1 MTISDELLIRYADGE
16 ASADDRLLVEAALA
30 ADPAVA
36 ARLAAH
42 QGLAD
47 RVKAVFAPAEAAPVP
62 QALLD
67 LLNTSGP
74 QPTDSDTTVV
84 PLEQFRQRKVPPPAS
99 RWMGWA
105 GMAACLAIGVMVGT
119 QAPWGAG
126 PGLVDRDQNARGA
139 LMAALDGQLASQP
152 RAKGEAVRVGISF
165 RKAGGNVC
173 RTYAADSS
181 AGLACR
187 EGGKWKVMVAVAQ
200 APAQSSTSSGEFR
213 TAGSETPPAVLEA
226 MDGLI
231 VGEPLDAAGEAAA
244 RKAGWR

>member
-1 MTISDELLIRYADGE
+1 MTISDDILIRYADGE

-36 ARLAAH
+36 ERLAAH
-42 QGLAD
+42 QRLAA
-47 RVKAVFAPAEAAPVP
+47 RVQAAFASAAEAPVP

-67 LLNTSGP
+67 LLNKSGP
-74 QPTDSDTTVV
+74 LPADSQTTVV
-84 PLEQFRQRKVPPPAS
+84 PLNQFRGRKVPAAPA
-99 RWMGWA
+99 WMAWA
-105 GMAACLAIGVMVGT
+105 AMAACLVIGVMVGA
-119 QAPWGAG
+119 QSPWSAG
-126 PGLVDRDQNARGA
+126 PGLVDRQQNARGA

-152 RAKGEAVRVGISF
+152 AKGEAVRVGVSF
-165 RKAGGNVC
+165 RKAGGGIC
-173 RTYAADSS
+173 RTYTADSS

-187 EGGKWKVMVAVAQ
+187 DGGKWKVMVAVAQ
-200 APAQSSTSSGEFR
+200 GPAASNEFR

>member
-1 MTISDELLIRYADGE
+1 MSISDEILIRYADGE

-36 ARLAAH
+36 ERLAAH
-42 QGLAD
+42 QGLAA
-47 RVKAVFAPAEAAPVP
+47 RVKAAFAPAAEAPVP
-62 QALLD
+62 PALLS
-67 LLNTSGP
+67 LLEVP
-74 QPTDSDTTVV
+74 APEADSKVV
-84 PLEQFRQRKVPPPAS
+84 PLNRFRAKTPTAPQ
-99 RWMGWA
+99 WMAWA
-105 GMAACLAIGVMVGT
+105 AMAACLVIGVMVGS
-119 QAPWGAG
+119 QMPWGAG
-126 PGLVDRDQNARGA
+126 PGLIDRQQNARGA

-152 RAKGEAVRVGISF
+152 NKGQAVRIGVSF
-165 RKAGGNVC
+165 RKAGGGVC
-173 RTYAADSS
+173 RTYSAPGS

-200 APAQSSTSSGEFR
+200 GPASTSEFR

-226 MDGLI
+226 MDDLI